1 MIPFCVLSNKKQT
14 YEKIKVLVL
23 KNKITP
29 GKTDDIEILL
39 ENRNEIKNLK
49 VSLKTY
55 KMYQVN
61 EVFSERCN
69 TNKKI
74 LIPVK
79 ISNSII
85 KILHDEL
92 IITFEF
98 DNKVIE
104 EKFEIVIEIQGED
117 IKSTLNKKLKNSR
130 TLL

>member
-1 MIPFCVLSNKKQT
+1 
-14 YEKIKVLVL
+14 
-23 KNKITP
+23 
-29 GKTDDIEILL
+29 
-39 ENRNEIKNLK
+39 
-49 VSLKTY
+49 
-55 KMYQVN
+55 MYQVN

-79 ISNSII
+79 ISNSMI